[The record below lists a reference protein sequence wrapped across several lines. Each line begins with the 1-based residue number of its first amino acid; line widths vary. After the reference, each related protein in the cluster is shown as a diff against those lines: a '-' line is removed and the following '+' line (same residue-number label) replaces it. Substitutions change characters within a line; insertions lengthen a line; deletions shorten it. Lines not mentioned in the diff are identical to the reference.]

1 MANRAGIPTAATYVF
16 VNMLR
21 KLRDDFSPEYLAAVF
36 DVAAPTFRD
45 QQAGAITS
53 VRKFGIKMQTFQE
66 IKYGGYKANR
76 KQMPEDLA
84 QQVPYIRRA
93 LEAYRIPILQSEG
106 YEADDVIGTLA
117 RKAAAESY
125 SVYVVSSDKDMM
137 QLVNDRVCVL
147 NPPKDNLI
155 CDASMVEEI
164 LGVPPNRVV
173 DVMAL
178 RGDSIDNIPGAPGIG
193 DKGSVELIK
202 RFGSVEAAL
211 DRASEVEKKT
221 YRESLLNNREAVL
234 LSKTLATIDSNV
246 PIELDIYSMQA
257 GEPEIEALRALFT
270 ELEFTSLLKELLPV
284 VQVSEAHYTE
294 AGSGDDVKAVLA
306 AVPNGGALAIA
317 IEMQEPSTGEDE
329 EEANDEQEGLLPL
342 STEPA
347 ASKQT
352 VQTLAISAG
361 AGKAVT
367 VSLGTAGVR

>member
-1 MANRAGIPTAATYVF
+1 
-16 VNMLR
+16 
-21 KLRDDFSPEYLAAVF
+21 
-36 DVAAPTFRD
+36 
-45 QQAGAITS
+45 
-53 VRKFGIKMQTFQE
+53 
-66 IKYGGYKANR
+66 
-76 KQMPEDLA
+76 
-84 QQVPYIRRA
+84 
-93 LEAYRIPILQSEG
+93 
-106 YEADDVIGTLA
+106 
-117 RKAAAESY
+117 
-125 SVYVVSSDKDMM
+125 
-137 QLVNDRVCVL
+137 
-147 NPPKDNLI
+147 
-155 CDASMVEEI
+155 
-164 LGVPPNRVV
+164 
-173 DVMAL
+173 
-178 RGDSIDNIPGAPGIG
+178 PGIG

-221 YRESLLNNREAVL
+221 YRESLLNNREGVL
-234 LSKTLATIDSNV
+234 VSKTLATIDSNG

-257 GEPEIEALRALFT
+257 GETEIEALRVLFT
-270 ELEFTSLLKELLPV
+270 ELVFTSLLKELLPV

-317 IEMQEPSTGEDE
+317 IEMQEPSTGENE

-367 VSLGTAGVR
+367 VSLGTAGARDVLFDALADSKLPKAIHDYKSALHIFEQQNISLNGMQHDPMLYSYLL